1 MVSHQCLPH
10 FESKSYQVNFPL
22 NPPRQD
28 LSNNTK
34 GTFLNSPEIF
44 SYDLILI
51 SEEIIQELSRT
62 FVHKSKRHGTQKS
75 DVT

>member
-1 MVSHQCLPH
+1 LNPNLTKQI
-10 FESKSYQVNFPL
+10 PL